1 MFFIFVQKKMD
12 PNKKIWQW
20 IVLLVLSLIW
30 GSSFILMK
38 KGLDAFTSNQV
49 AAFRIFISFLAFL
62 PIAIKHFNKLKK
74 ENIISLLIIGFI
86 GSAIPAFLFTKAQ
99 TRIDSSLAGIL
110 NSLTP
115 MFTLFVGLLF
125 YKSKL
130 LSINIAGILLG
141 LIGAIGLVNNGQNI
155 LAGDNSYA
163 IFIVIATIFYGISAN
178 EIKFKLPG
186 MSGIAIAA
194 LSFFFIGPFA
204 GIYLLFTDF
213 SGAINSGVFLPSLG
227 YIAILAIFG
236 SFFAVML
243 FNTLI
248 KYTSA
253 IFGASVTYFIPIIAI
268 MWGILD
274 DEPFTFN
281 HLLWFMVII
290 VGVYLVNKQK
300 LIKTHL

>member
-1 MFFIFVQKKMD
+1 MD
-12 PNKKIWQW
+12 PGKKIWQW
-20 IVLLVLSLIW
+20 IVLIVLSLIW

-74 ENIISLLIIGFI
+74 ENIISLLIIGVI
-86 GSAIPAFLFTKAQ
+86 GNAIPAFLFTKAQ

-141 LIGAIGLVNNGQNI
+141 LIGAIGLVSNGQNI

-163 IFIVIATIFYGISAN
+163 IFIVVATIFYGISTN

-274 DEPFTFN
+274 GEPFTFN

>member
-1 MFFIFVQKKMD
+1 MD

-20 IVLLVLSLIW
+20 IILVILSLIW

-38 KGLDAFTSNQV
+38 RGLDAFTSNQV
-49 AAFRIFISFLAFL
+49 ATFRIFISYLAFL
-62 PIAIKHFNKLKK
+62 PIAIKHFNKIKK

-86 GSAIPAFLFTKAQ
+86 GNAIPAMLFTKAQ
-99 TRIDSSLAGIL
+99 TRIDSSLAGML

-125 YKSKL
+125 YKSRIL
-130 LSINIAGILLG
+130 LINIAGILLG

-155 LAGDNSYA
+155 FAGDNSYA

-178 EIKFKLPG
+178 EVKFKLPG
-186 MSGIAIAA
+186 MSGITIAA

-204 GIYLLFTDF
+204 GIYLLFTDL
-213 SGAINSGVFLPSLG
+213 SGALNSDVFLQSLG

-248 KYTSA
+248 IYTSA
-253 IFGASVTYFIPIIAI
+253 IFASSVTYIIPLIAI
-268 MWGILD
+268 MWGVFD
-274 DEPFTFN
+274 GEPFTIN
-281 HLLWFMVII
+281 NLLWISVIMVGI
-290 VGVYLVNKQK
+290 YLVNKRK
-300 LIKTHL
+300 LITIH

>member
-1 MFFIFVQKKMD
+1 MD

-20 IVLLVLSLIW
+20 ISFWGLSLIW

-49 AAFRIFISFLAFL
+49 AAFRIFISYLAFL
-62 PIAIKHFNKLKK
+62 PIAIKHFNKIKK
-74 ENIISLLIIGFI
+74 ENVISLLIIGFI
-86 GSAIPAFLFTKAQ
+86 GNGIPALLFTKAQ
-99 TRIDSSLAGIL
+99 TRIDSSLAGML

-125 YKSKL
+125 YKSKI

-155 LAGDNSYA
+155 LTGDNNYA
-163 IFIVIATIFYGISAN
+163 IFIVVATIFYGISAN

-186 MSGIAIAA
+186 LNGITIAA

-204 GIYLLFTDF
+204 GIYLLFTDY
-213 SGAINSGVFLPSLG
+213 SDAINSGLFLPGLG

-236 SFFAVML
+236 SFFAVMM

-248 KYTSA
+248 IHTSA
-253 IFGASVTYFIPIIAI
+253 IFASSVTYIIPLIAI
-268 MWGILD
+268 MWGVID
-274 DEPFTFN
+274 GEPFTIN
-281 HLLWFMVII
+281 NLLWFMVII
-290 VGVYLVNKQK
+290 AGVYLVNKQK

>member
-1 MFFIFVQKKMD
+1 
-12 PNKKIWQW
+12 
-20 IVLLVLSLIW
+20 
-30 GSSFILMK
+30 MK

-74 ENIISLLIIGFI
+74 ENIISLLIIGVI
-86 GSAIPAFLFTKAQ
+86 GNAIPAFLFTKAQ

-141 LIGAIGLVNNGQNI
+141 LIGAIGLVSNGQNI

-163 IFIVIATIFYGISAN
+163 IFIVVATIFYGISTN

-274 DEPFTFN
+274 GEPFTFN

>member
-1 MFFIFVQKKMD
+1 MD

-20 IVLLVLSLIW
+20 IIFLILSLIW

-38 KGLDAFTSNQV
+38 RGLDAFTSNQV
-49 AAFRIFISFLAFL
+49 AAFRIFISYLAFL
-62 PIAIKHFNKLKK
+62 PIAIKHFNKINK

-86 GSAIPAFLFTKAQ
+86 GNAIPAMLFTKAQ
-99 TRIDSSLAGIL
+99 TRIDSSLAGML

-125 YKSKL
+125 YKSKI
-130 LSINIAGILLG
+130 LSINISGILLG
-141 LIGAIGLVNNGQNI
+141 LIGAIGLVNNGGNI
-155 LAGDNSYA
+155 LSGDNSYA
-163 IFIVIATIFYGISAN
+163 IFIVVATIFYGISAN
-178 EIKFKLPG
+178 EVKYKLPG
-186 MSGIAIAA
+186 TSGIAIAA

-227 YIAILAIFG
+227 YITILAIFG

-248 KYTSA
+248 IHTSA
-253 IFGASVTYFIPIIAI
+253 IFASSVTYIIPLIAI
-268 MWGILD
+268 MWGVVD
-274 DEPFTFN
+274 GEPFTIN
-281 HLLWFMVII
+281 NLLWMSVIL
-290 VGVYLVNKQK
+290 VGIYLVNKRK
-300 LIKTHL
+300 LVRTQL

>member
-1 MFFIFVQKKMD
+1 MD
-12 PNKKIWQW
+12 PDKKIWQW
-20 IVLLVLSLIW
+20 IILLILSLIW

-38 KGLDAFTSNQV
+38 RGLEAFTSNQV
-49 AAFRIFISFLAFL
+49 AAFRIFISYLAFL
-62 PIAIKHFNKLKK
+62 PIAIKHFKKIKK

-86 GSAIPAFLFTKAQ
+86 GNAIPAMLFTKAQ
-99 TRIDSSLAGIL
+99 TRIDSSLAGML

-125 YKSKL
+125 YKSRIL
-130 LSINIAGILLG
+130 LINVAGILLG

-163 IFIVIATIFYGISAN
+163 IFIVVATMFYGISAN

-186 MSGIAIAA
+186 MSGISIAA

-204 GIYLLFTDF
+204 GIYLLFTDY
-213 SGAINSGVFLPSLG
+213 SGAINSGIFLPGLG

-253 IFGASVTYFIPIIAI
+253 IYASSVTYLIPLIAI
-268 MWGILD
+268 MWGVVD
-274 DEPFTFN
+274 GEPFTIN
-281 HLLWFMVII
+281 NLLWMSVILVAI
-290 VGVYLVNKQK
+290 YLVNKRK
-300 LIKTHL
+300 LISARL

>member
-1 MFFIFVQKKMD
+1 MD
-12 PNKKIWQW
+12 LDKKIWQW

-38 KGLDAFTSNQV
+38 RGLDAFTNNQV
-49 AAFRIFISFLAFL
+49 AAFRIFISYLAFL
-62 PIAIKHFNKLKK
+62 PIAIKHINKLKK
-74 ENIISLLIIGFI
+74 ENIISLLIVGFI
-86 GSAIPAFLFTKAQ
+86 GNAIPAMLFTKAQ
-99 TRIDSSLAGIL
+99 TRIDSSLAGML

-125 YKSKL
+125 YKSKVL
-130 LSINIAGILLG
+130 IINIAGILLG

-155 LAGDNSYA
+155 LAGNNSYA
-163 IFIVIATIFYGISAN
+163 MFIVVATIFYGISVN

-186 MSGIAIAA
+186 MSGIVIAA

-204 GIYLLFTDF
+204 GIYLLFTDY
-213 SGAINSGVFLPSLG
+213 SGAINSGLFLPSLG
-227 YIAILAIFG
+227 YISILAIFG

-253 IFGASVTYFIPIIAI
+253 IFGASVTYIIPVFAI
-268 MWGILD
+268 MWGVVD
-274 DEPFTFN
+274 GEPFTLN

-300 LIKTHL
+300 LVRTQL

>member
-1 MFFIFVQKKMD
+1 MD

-20 IVLLVLSLIW
+20 IIFLILSLIW

-38 KGLDAFTSNQV
+38 RGLDAFTSNQV
-49 AAFRIFISFLAFL
+49 AAFRIFISYLAFF
-62 PIAIKHFNKLKK
+62 PIAIKHFNKIKK

-86 GSAIPAFLFTKAQ
+86 GNAIPAMLFTKAQ
-99 TRIDSSLAGIL
+99 TRIDSSLAGML

-125 YKSKL
+125 YKSRIL
-130 LSINIAGILLG
+130 LINIAGILLG

-155 LAGDNSYA
+155 FSGDNSYA

-178 EIKFKLPG
+178 EVKFKLPG
-186 MSGIAIAA
+186 MSGITIAA

-204 GIYLLFTDF
+204 GIYLLFTDL
-213 SGAINSGVFLPSLG
+213 SGALNSDVFLQSLG

-248 KYTSA
+248 IYTSA
-253 IFGASVTYFIPIIAI
+253 IFASSVTYIIPLIAI
-268 MWGILD
+268 MWGVFD
-274 DEPFTFN
+274 GEPFTIN
-281 HLLWFMVII
+281 NLLWISVIMVGI
-290 VGVYLVNKQK
+290 YLVNKRK
-300 LIKTHL
+300 LITIH

>member
-1 MFFIFVQKKMD
+1 MD
-12 PNKKIWQW
+12 PDKKIWQW
-20 IVLLVLSLIW
+20 IIFLILSLIW

-49 AAFRIFISFLAFL
+49 AAFRIFISYLAFL
-62 PIAIKHFNKLKK
+62 PIAFKHFKKIKK
-74 ENIISLLIIGFI
+74 ENIISLLIVGFI
-86 GSAIPAFLFTKAQ
+86 GNAIPAMLFTKAQ
-99 TRIDSSLAGIL
+99 TRIDSSLAGML

-125 YKSKL
+125 YKSKIL
-130 LSINIAGILLG
+130 LINIAGILLG
-141 LIGAIGLVNNGQNI
+141 LISAIGLVNNGQNI
-155 LAGDNSYA
+155 LSGDNSYA
-163 IFIVIATIFYGISAN
+163 IFIVVATIFYGISAN

-213 SGAINSGVFLPSLG
+213 SGATNSGLFLPGLG

-248 KYTSA
+248 KHTSA
-253 IFGASVTYFIPIIAI
+253 IFASSVTYTIPLIAI
-268 MWGILD
+268 MWGVVD
-274 DEPFTFN
+274 GEQFTFN
-281 HLLWFMVII
+281 HLLWFTVIL
-290 VGVYLVNKQK
+290 VGIYLVNKRK
-300 LIKTHL
+300 LIAIH

>member
-1 MFFIFVQKKMD
+1 MD
-12 PNKKIWQW
+12 PGKKIWQW

-74 ENIISLLIIGFI
+74 ENIISLLIIGVI
-86 GSAIPAFLFTKAQ
+86 GNAIPAFLFTKAQ

-155 LAGDNSYA
+155 LAGYNSYA
-163 IFIVIATIFYGISAN
+163 IFIVVATIFYGISAN

-227 YIAILAIFG
+227 YISILAIFG

-253 IFGASVTYFIPIIAI
+253 IFASSVTYIIPLIAI
-268 MWGILD
+268 MWGVVD
-274 DEPFTFN
+274 GEPFTIN
-281 HLLWFMVII
+281 NLLWMSVIL
-290 VGVYLVNKQK
+290 VGIYLVNKRK
-300 LIKTHL
+300 LIRARL

>member
-1 MFFIFVQKKMD
+1 MD
-12 PNKKIWQW
+12 PGKKIWQW

-38 KGLDAFTSNQV
+38 RGLDAFTNNQV
-49 AAFRIFISFLAFL
+49 AAFRIFISYLAFL
-62 PIAIKHFNKLKK
+62 PIAIKHINKLKK
-74 ENIISLLIIGFI
+74 ENIISLLIVGFI
-86 GSAIPAFLFTKAQ
+86 GNAIPAMLFTKAQ
-99 TRIDSSLAGIL
+99 TRIDSSLAGML

-125 YKSKL
+125 YKSRVL
-130 LSINIAGILLG
+130 LINIAGILLG

-155 LAGDNSYA
+155 LAGGNSYA
-163 IFIVIATIFYGISAN
+163 IFIVVATIFYGISVN

-186 MSGIAIAA
+186 MSGITIAA

-213 SGAINSGVFLPSLG
+213 SGAINSGFFLPGLG
-227 YIAILAIFG
+227 YISILAIFG

-253 IFGASVTYFIPIIAI
+253 IFGASVTYIIPLFAI
-268 MWGILD
+268 MWGVVD
-274 DEPFTFN
+274 GEPFTIN
-281 HLLWFMVII
+281 NLLWFMVII
-290 VGVYLVNKQK
+290 VGVYLVNKRK
-300 LIKTHL
+300 LIRTQL

>member
-1 MFFIFVQKKMD
+1 MD
-12 PNKKIWQW
+12 PDKKTWQW
-20 IVLLVLSLIW
+20 IIFLILSLIW

-38 KGLDAFTSNQV
+38 RGLDAFTSNQV
-49 AAFRIFISFLAFL
+49 AAFRIFISYLAFL
-62 PIAIKHFNKLKK
+62 PIAIKHFNKIKK

-86 GSAIPAFLFTKAQ
+86 GNAIPAMLFTKAQ
-99 TRIDSSLAGIL
+99 TRIDSSLAGML

-125 YKSKL
+125 YKSRIL
-130 LSINIAGILLG
+130 LINIVGILLG

-155 LAGDNSYA
+155 FSGDNSYA

-178 EIKFKLPG
+178 EVKFKLPG

-213 SGAINSGVFLPSLG
+213 SGAINSGILLQSLG

-248 KYTSA
+248 IYTSA
-253 IFGASVTYFIPIIAI
+253 IFASSVTYIIPLIAI
-268 MWGILD
+268 MWGVVD
-274 DEPFTFN
+274 GEPFTMN
-281 HLLWFMVII
+281 NLLWISVIMVGI
-290 VGVYLVNKQK
+290 YLVNKQK
-300 LIKTHL
+300 LITIH

>member
-1 MFFIFVQKKMD
+1 MD

-20 IVLLVLSLIW
+20 IVLLILSLIW

-38 KGLDAFTSNQV
+38 RGLDAFTSNQV
-49 AAFRIFISFLAFL
+49 AAFRIFISYLAFL

-74 ENIISLLIIGFI
+74 ENIISLLIVGVIGN
-86 GSAIPAFLFTKAQ
+86 AIPAMLFTKAQ
-99 TRIDSSLAGIL
+99 TRIDSSLAGML

-125 YKSKL
+125 YKSKIL
-130 LSINIAGILLG
+130 LINIAGILLG

-155 LAGDNSYA
+155 LHGDNSYA
-163 IFIVIATIFYGISAN
+163 ILIVVATIFYGITIN

-186 MSGIAIAA
+186 MRGITIAA

-204 GIYLLFTDF
+204 GIYLLFTDY
-213 SGAINSGVFLPSLG
+213 SGAINSGFFLPGLG
-227 YIAILAIFG
+227 YIFILAIFG

-253 IFGASVTYFIPIIAI
+253 IFGASVTYIIPVFAI
-268 MWGILD
+268 MWGVVD
-274 DEPFTFN
+274 GEPFTIN
-281 HLLWFMVII
+281 NLLWFMVII
-290 VGVYLVNKQK
+290 VGVYLVNKRK
-300 LIKTHL
+300 LVRTQL

>member
-1 MFFIFVQKKMD
+1 MNPD
-12 PNKKIWQW
+12 KKIWQW
-20 IVLLVLSLIW
+20 TILLILSLIW

-38 KGLDAFTSNQV
+38 RGLDAFTSNQV
-49 AAFRIFISFLAFL
+49 AAFRIFISYLAFL
-62 PIAIKHFNKLKK
+62 PIAIKHFNKIKK

-86 GSAIPAFLFTKAQ
+86 GNAIPAMLFTKAQ

-125 YKSKL
+125 YKSRIL
-130 LSINIAGILLG
+130 LINIAGILLG
-141 LIGAIGLVNNGQNI
+141 LIGAIGLVKNGENI
-155 LAGDNSYA
+155 LTGANSYA
-163 IFIVIATIFYGISAN
+163 IFVVIATIFYGISAN
-178 EIKFKLPG
+178 EVKYKLPG
-186 MSGIAIAA
+186 LNGITIAA

-204 GIYLLFTDF
+204 GIYLLFTDL
-213 SGAINSGVFLPSLG
+213 SGAVNSGVFFPSLG
-227 YIAILAIFG
+227 YISILAIFG

-248 KYTSA
+248 KHTSA

-274 DEPFTFN
+274 GEPFTFN

>member
-1 MFFIFVQKKMD
+1 MD
-12 PNKKIWQW
+12 LDKKIWQW

-38 KGLDAFTSNQV
+38 RGLDAFTNNQV
-49 AAFRIFISFLAFL
+49 AAFRIFISYLAFL
-62 PIAIKHFNKLKK
+62 PFAIKHINKLKK
-74 ENIISLLIIGFI
+74 ENIISLLIVGFI
-86 GSAIPAFLFTKAQ
+86 GNAIPAMLFTKAQ
-99 TRIDSSLAGIL
+99 TRIDSSLAGML

-125 YKSKL
+125 YKSKIL
-130 LSINIAGILLG
+130 LINIAGILLG

-155 LAGDNSYA
+155 LTGDNSYA
-163 IFIVIATIFYGISAN
+163 IFIVVATIFYGISVN

-186 MSGIAIAA
+186 MSGIAIAS

-204 GIYLLFTDF
+204 GIYLLFTDY
-213 SGAINSGVFLPSLG
+213 SGAINSGLFLPSLG
-227 YIAILAIFG
+227 YISILAIFG

-274 DEPFTFN
+274 GEPFTFN

-300 LIKTHL
+300 QIKTHL

>member
-1 MFFIFVQKKMD
+1 MD
-12 PNKKIWQW
+12 LNKKIWQW
-20 IVLLVLSLIW
+20 IVFLGLSLIW

-49 AAFRIFISFLAFL
+49 AAFRIFISYLAFL
-62 PIAIKHFNKLKK
+62 PITIKHFNKIKK
-74 ENIISLLIIGFI
+74 ENIISLLIVGFI
-86 GSAIPAFLFTKAQ
+86 GNAIPAMLFTKAQ
-99 TRIDSSLAGIL
+99 TRIDSSLAGML

-125 YKSKL
+125 YKSRIL
-130 LSINIAGILLG
+130 LINIAGVLLG

-155 LAGDNSYA
+155 LFGYNSYA

-204 GIYLLFTDF
+204 GIYLLFTDY
-213 SGAINSGVFLPSLG
+213 SCAINSGFFLPGLG
-227 YIAILAIFG
+227 YISILAIFG

-248 KYTSA
+248 KHTSA
-253 IFGASVTYFIPIIAI
+253 IFGASVTYIIPLIAI
-268 MWGILD
+268 MWGVVD
-274 DEPFTFN
+274 GEPFTIN
-281 HLLWFMVII
+281 NLLWMTVIL
-290 VGVYLVNKQK
+290 VGIYLVNKRK
-300 LIKTHL
+300 LIRARL

>member
-1 MFFIFVQKKMD
+1 MD
-12 PNKKIWQW
+12 PDKKTWQW
-20 IVLLVLSLIW
+20 IIFLILSLIW

-38 KGLDAFTSNQV
+38 RGLDAFTSNQV
-49 AAFRIFISFLAFL
+49 AAFRIFISYLAFF
-62 PIAIKHFNKLKK
+62 PIAIKHFNKIKK

-86 GSAIPAFLFTKAQ
+86 GNAIPAMLFTKAQ
-99 TRIDSSLAGIL
+99 TRIDSSLAGML

-125 YKSKL
+125 YKSRIL
-130 LSINIAGILLG
+130 LINIAGILLG

-155 LAGDNSYA
+155 FSGDNSYA

-178 EIKFKLPG
+178 EVKFKLPG

-204 GIYLLFTDF
+204 GIYLLFTDL
-213 SGAINSGVFLPSLG
+213 SGALNSDVFLQSLG

-248 KYTSA
+248 IYTSA
-253 IFGASVTYFIPIIAI
+253 IFASSVTYIIPLIAI
-268 MWGILD
+268 MWGVFD
-274 DEPFTFN
+274 GEPFTIN
-281 HLLWFMVII
+281 NLLWISVIMVGI
-290 VGVYLVNKQK
+290 YLVNKRK
-300 LIKTHL
+300 LITIH

>member
-1 MFFIFVQKKMD
+1 
-12 PNKKIWQW
+12 
-20 IVLLVLSLIW
+20 
-30 GSSFILMK
+30 MK
-38 KGLDAFTSNQV
+38 RGLDAFTSNQV
-49 AAFRIFISFLAFL
+49 AAFRIFISYIAFL
-62 PIAIKHFNKLKK
+62 PIAIKHIKKIKK

-86 GSAIPAFLFTKAQ
+86 GNAIPAMLFTKAQ
-99 TRIDSSLAGIL
+99 TRIDSSLAGML

-125 YKSKL
+125 YKSKML
-130 LSINIAGILLG
+130 LINVAGILLG
-141 LIGAIGLVNNGQNI
+141 LIGAIGLINNGQNI
-155 LAGDNSYA
+155 FTGDNSYA

-178 EIKFKLPG
+178 EVKFKLPG
-186 MSGIAIAA
+186 LNGIAIAA

-213 SGAINSGVFLPSLG
+213 SGAISSGIFLPSLG

-248 KYTSA
+248 IYTSA
-253 IFGASVTYFIPIIAI
+253 IFASSVTYIIPLIAI
-268 MWGILD
+268 MWGVVDGEL
-274 DEPFTFN
+274 FTITN
-281 HLLWFMVII
+281 LLWFMVII

-300 LIKTHL
+300 LVKMQLRHKKTKIHKRQNN

>member
-1 MFFIFVQKKMD
+1 
-12 PNKKIWQW
+12 
-20 IVLLVLSLIW
+20 
-30 GSSFILMK
+30 MK
-38 KGLDAFTSNQV
+38 RGLDAFTSNQV
-49 AAFRIFISFLAFL
+49 AAFRIFISYLAFL
-62 PIAIKHFNKLKK
+62 PIAIKHFNKIKK

-86 GSAIPAFLFTKAQ
+86 GNAIPAMLFTKAQ
-99 TRIDSSLAGIL
+99 TRIDSSLAGML

-125 YKSKL
+125 YKSRIL
-130 LSINIAGILLG
+130 LINIVGILLG

-155 LAGDNSYA
+155 FAGDDSYA

-178 EIKFKLPG
+178 EVKFKLPG

-213 SGAINSGVFLPSLG
+213 SGAINSDVFLQSIG

-236 SFFAVML
+236 SFLAVML

-248 KYTSA
+248 IYTSA
-253 IFGASVTYFIPIIAI
+253 IFASSVTYIIPLIAI
-268 MWGILD
+268 MWGVVD
-274 DEPFTFN
+274 GEPFTMN
-281 HLLWFMVII
+281 NLLWISVIMVGI
-290 VGVYLVNKQK
+290 YLVNKQK
-300 LIKTHL
+300 LITIH